1 MGALVAVF
9 AAFAATAQESIV
21 ISAGDCARVV
31 AHVPDADVAYE
42 AGVDARGRAVAPAD
56 LDDGGRLDVDGTDVA
71 VGIAIPLRA
80 VPGIPGDETRCKAA
94 GGKIHRFAA
103 DARVGTVTLSDGDV
117 YFDDRRL
124 TSRELELLAALCR
137 DR

>member
-9 AAFAATAQESIV
+9 AAFAATAQGTIV
-21 ISAGDCARVV
+21 ISEGDCARVV
-31 AHVPDADVAYE
+31 AHVPDADVAYQ

-56 LDDGGRLDVDGTDVA
+56 LDDGGRLDLDGSDVA
-71 VGIAIPLRA
+71 VDIAIPLRA
-80 VPGIPGDETRCKAA
+80 VPGIPGDETLFKAE
-94 GGKIHRFAA
+94 GGKIDRFAA
-103 DARVGTVTLSDGDV
+103 DARVGTVTLRDGDV
-117 YFDDRRL
+117 YFDGRRL